1 VVEDMVQAAMPAKTY
16 ADQWDTDGLIDKT
29 QQVLGLDLPIKEWAS
44 EEGVAN
50 TEIIERMTEAAD
62 KAFAQKATEIGPDR
76 MRWFEKQVLLQ
87 LLDKEWREH
96 LQQLDQL
103 RSVIH
108 LRSYGQRDPLN
119 EFKSE
124 AFALFENLLSSLRE
138 TVTGTL
144 MNIQIQVAPQEP
156 QQRPQPQQEQV

>member
-1 VVEDMVQAAMPAKTY
+1 M
-16 ADQWDTDGLIDKT
+16 
-29 QQVLGLDLPIKEWAS
+29 
-44 EEGVAN
+44 
-50 TEIIERMTEAAD
+50 
-62 KAFAQKATEIGPDR
+62 
-76 MRWFEKQVLLQ
+76 LLQ

-124 AFALFENLLSSLRE
+124 AFALFESLLSNLRE
-138 TVTGTL
+138 GVTTTL
-144 MNIQIQVAPQEP
+144 MNIQIQQGPPPE
-156 QQRPQPQQEQV
+156 QQRAPQQEQV

>member
-1 VVEDMVQAAMPAKTY
+1 MANSTCNLHEPNSCLLCKYPPPRTDSSGGTLATCRRVTAAVDEAY
-16 ADQWDTDGLIDKT
+16 A
-29 QQVLGLDLPIKEWAS
+29 V
-44 EEGVAN
+44 
-50 TEIIERMTEAAD
+50 
-62 KAFAQKATEIGPDR
+62 KAGEIGEER
-76 MRWFEKQVLLQ
+76 IRWFEKQVLLQ

-124 AFALFENLLSSLRE
+124 AFALFSDLISNLRK

-144 MNIQIQVAPQEP
+144 MNIQVQQGPPP
-156 QQRPQPQQEQV
+156 QQQRQPAPAPTQV